1 MHVHARTVNRVTVV
15 ELAGRFDAHVTR
27 SVASHLERVAEPHQ
41 IVVDFSQVTFV
52 DSMGLATLVQA
63 MKRCRQMDGD
73 VRLCGLQQPV
83 RIIFEL
89 TRLDRAFQIYDHPSV
104 AISSFT
110 R

>member
-1 MHVHARTVNRVTVV
+1 MRVQSRTVDHVTVV

-27 SVASHLERVAEPHQ
+27 SVATQLERVAEPHQ
-41 IVVDFSQVTFV
+41 IVVDLGNVTFV

-63 MKRCRQMDGD
+63 MKRCRQLDGD
-73 VRLCGLQQPV
+73 VRLCGLQKPV

-89 TRLDRAFQIYDHPSV
+89 TRLDRAFQIYDHPSG